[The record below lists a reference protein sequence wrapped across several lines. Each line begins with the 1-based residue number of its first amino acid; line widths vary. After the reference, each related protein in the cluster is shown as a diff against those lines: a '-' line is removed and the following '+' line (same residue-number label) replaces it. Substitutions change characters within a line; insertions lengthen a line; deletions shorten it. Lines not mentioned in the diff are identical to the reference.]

1 MRSKEYDIRNLLV
14 YYKKF
19 IPIIQKKSSYHLT
32 RIMTFAITSVLASA
46 IGIKASNHHQD
57 IFTQTIINESLSLS
71 TDINSNTS
79 SPFFSSL
86 SKVIPSIPSVTI
98 GKEVV
103 TDLLT
108 SSHFPINSVES
119 EQIIDEFLDMPKI
132 MVDNEDVYYRYAVPY
147 FCNEK
152 EYETLC
158 MIVFLE
164 AGGVTDEEK
173 YIDAMAV
180 TTTILNRI
188 DDEEWSSL
196 GDTILEQIFYPDQFS
211 TVKKLPN
218 TSFSDVPEVVKN
230 AVDACL
236 GGIRNHNFV
245 QFRSKN
251 SKKPNRVQI
260 VTNGNNYFDK
270 MKEMAPNLML
280 N

>member
-19 IPIIQKKSSYHLT
+19 IPYSKKSSYHLT
-32 RIMTFAITSVLASA
+32 RITTFVITSILASTV
-46 IGIKASNHHQD
+46 GIKASNHHQD
-57 IFTQTIINESLSLS
+57 TLTQTIINESLSLS
-71 TDINSNTS
+71 TDITSNVS

-86 SKVIPSIPSVTI
+86 SKVIPPIPSVAI

-103 TDLLT
+103 TDFLT
-108 SSHFPINSVES
+108 SSHFTINLAES

-132 MVDNEDVYYRYAVPY
+132 MVNNEDVYYRYAIPY
-147 FCNEK
+147 LCNEE

-158 MIVFLE
+158 RIVFLE
-164 AGGVTDEEK
+164 AGGVTDDEK
-173 YIDAMAV
+173 YIEAMAV
-180 TTTILNRI
+180 TTTILNRM

-196 GDTILEQIFYPDQFS
+196 GDTILEQLFYPDQFS

-245 QFRSKN
+245 QFRSKD

-270 MKEMAPNLML
+270 MKEMPSNLII